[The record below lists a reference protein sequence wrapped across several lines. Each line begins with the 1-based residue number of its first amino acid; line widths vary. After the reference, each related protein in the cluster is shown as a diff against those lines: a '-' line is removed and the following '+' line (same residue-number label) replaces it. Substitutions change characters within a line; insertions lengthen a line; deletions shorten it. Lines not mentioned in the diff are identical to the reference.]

1 MLETVINLFDNNE
14 DQPSSEDEE
23 DNEVFKSDTNSE
35 VQDSDRIDKIEKK
48 LDEVVNQAERTES
61 KMTRME
67 DQVSNLESKTESV
80 DDRTTNLMDMYDE
93 FMADSNPLI
102 DQDDSTTSEAE
113 NITDKAKEK
122 NESESVFSSSLEEES
137 PRNSDIVV
145 ADNVYPVDNL
155 SDYTPLVIY
164 LRVVE
169 SYGLR
174 DQVLEKLVQ
183 QGFITNQLSEEL
195 QLRLDDRS
203 IHTEEVTKE
212 MNELRTD
219 MLFEQITT
227 VIAEESSE
235 NEWDI

>member
-14 DQPSSEDEE
+14 DQSSSEDEE

-35 VQDSDRIDKIEKK
+35 VEDSDRIDKIEKK

-113 NITDKAKEK
+113 GITGKPKEK

-137 PRNSDIVV
+137 PRNSEITV
-145 ADNVYPVDNL
+145 ADNVYPVDDL

-195 QLRLDDRS
+195 QLRLDDGS
-203 IHTEEVTKE
+203 IHTEEVNEE
-212 MNELRTD
+212 MNKLRTD